1 MVGEVKPEFEAPPE
15 IFEKAANSIRAHFD
29 LMRDQAVNDLAQWM
43 AQIVKIHSD
52 ELNMA
57 YRGKIFGALIARR
70 DGYAK
75 GSPEWKAFDDYLE
88 QLGAKTHHDRS
99 IGKK

>member
-29 LMRDQAVNDLAQWM
+29 LMRDQAVADLAHWM

-57 YRGKIFGALIARR
+57 YRGVIFGKLLARR
-70 DGYAK
+70 DTYSK
-75 GSPEWKAFDDYLE
+75 GGAEWIAFDQYLDD
-88 QLGAKTHHDRS
+88 LGAKTHHDRS
-99 IGKK
+99 IGK